1 MRRRNMK
8 ILMVFTSHDQLGD
21 TGLKTGFWLEEGAA
35 PYFVFR
41 DAGVQLTLASPK
53 GGQPPID
60 PKSDDPKNQTP
71 AQIRFKNDAQ
81 AQKAFANTVR
91 LADVKAENFDTIF
104 YPGGHGPMWDLAEDQ
119 LSIALLESFYNSG
132 KPIALVCH
140 SPGVLR
146 HVKYKGE
153 PLVNGKQVTGFT
165 NGEEEFMKLTK
176 VVPFLV
182 EDELLRLGAIFE
194 KKKNWDPFTV
204 TDGRLITGQNP
215 ASSTV
220 TAQALLEFM
229 AAKKIAA

>member
-1 MRRRNMK
+1 MK
-8 ILMVFTSHDQLGD
+8 ILMVLTSHDQLGD

-41 DAGVQLTLASPK
+41 DSGVQLTLASPK

-60 PKSDDPKNQTP
+60 PKSDDPQNQTP
-71 AQIRFKNDAQ
+71 AQIRFKKDAE

-91 LADVKAENFDTIF
+91 LANVKAEDFDTIF
-104 YPGGHGPMWDLAEDQ
+104 YPGGHGPMWDLAEDPV
-119 LSIALLESFYNSG
+119 SIALLESFYNSG

-153 PLVNGKQVTGFT
+153 PLVKGKQITGFT
-165 NGEEEFMKLTK
+165 NGEEEEMKLTH

-182 EDELLRLGAIFE
+182 EDQLLRLGAIFE
-194 KKKNWDPFTV
+194 KKANWQPFTI

-215 ASSTV
+215 ASSTT
-220 TAQALLEFM
+220 TAQALLKFM
-229 AAKKIAA
+229 AAEKAAA